1 MRDKSPDAFKLICS
15 DIAWDVTGFLIPYSG
30 DGRWWMEEFHPLCV
44 SGHCEL
50 RFEQATVLRKQTAD
64 PLWLTMDIQQDAV

>member
-1 MRDKSPDAFKLICS
+1 
-15 DIAWDVTGFLIPYSG
+15 
-30 DGRWWMEEFHPLCV
+30 MEEFHPLCV